1 MATMSDFDDDSM
13 PGFEP
18 GRDGDQKVEQFLSD
32 TIPTI
37 EPSAS
42 LRAAAQ
48 RLVDAEVGLLVV
60 GRVDAVQGVVSE
72 RDIVRCVASGID
84 LDATTVEAVESEDL
98 KWATRSS
105 TVAEVVEEMMEHYL
119 RHVLI
124 AGDDGE
130 LVGVTSM
137 RDLMTAYLD

>member
-1 MATMSDFDDDSM
+1 MSDFDDDSM
-13 PGFEP
+13 PGFQP
-18 GRDGDQKVEQFLSD
+18 RQDGDQQVGQFLSD

-48 RLVDAEVGLLVV
+48 LLVEAEVGLLVV
-60 GRVDAVQGVVSE
+60 GRPDAVQGVVSE
-72 RDIVRCVASGID
+72 RDIVRCVANGVD
-84 LDATTVEAVESEDL
+84 LDATTVEAVESENL

-137 RDLMTAYLD
+137 RDLITAYLD

>member
-1 MATMSDFDDDSM
+1 MSDFDDDSM
-13 PGFEP
+13 PGFQP
-18 GRDGDQKVEQFLSD
+18 RQDGDQQVGQFLSD

-48 RLVDAEVGLLVV
+48 LLVEAEVGLLVV
-60 GRVDAVQGVVSE
+60 GKPDAVQGVVSE
-72 RDIVRCVASGID
+72 RDIVRCVANGVD
-84 LDATTVEAVESEDL
+84 LDATTVEAVESENL

-137 RDLMTAYLD
+137 RDLITAYLD

>member
-18 GRDGDQKVEQFLSD
+18 RQDGDQKVEQFLSD

-48 RLVDAEVGLLVV
+48 RLVQAEVGLLVV
-60 GRVDAVQGVVSE
+60 GRPDAVQGVVSE
-72 RDIVRCVASGID
+72 RDIVRCVANGID
-84 LDATTVEAVESEDL
+84 LDATPVEAVESEDL

-105 TVAEVVEEMMEHYL
+105 TVAEVAEEMMEHYL